1 MNGKFTTAKI
11 TEFRKT
17 ENEST
22 LLDIMENQPDSRY
35 YLSEEKVQQLL
46 DRL

>member
-11 TEFRKT
+11 TEYRKT
-17 ENEST
+17 ENGST
-22 LLDIMENQPDSRY
+22 LLDIMETRPDSRY
-35 YLSEEKVQQLL
+35 YLSDEKVQQLL